1 MLSEAWHR
9 QVPVSDFLSAKKHI
23 QYFGI
28 SKLIVLEILL
38 LIYSLIRE
46 VCSALRQTFD
56 LSEPQWFIIRI
67 SEGRKKIGRIM
78 NCKITFIC
86 LMSNHKYLCALAVVM
101 TVGACCCVPM
111 WAQQRMSLRT
121 LFDLADEQNQRIKV
135 SEAALKAAEE
145 GVASAKAAM
154 LPSVEFGVQG
164 SYTGNAFMMS
174 RGFSAS
180 GTTEY
185 IVPGLGPQQVQNGKQ
200 PTPHWG
206 NSFTAQ
212 ASQVIYAGGAIRS
225 GIEMAKLGRQLA
237 ELDVEKNRQE
247 VRFLLTGYYL
257 DLYRLQNQSQVI
269 ARNIELTEK
278 VIEQMKARREQGTV
292 LKNDITRYELQQQS
306 LLLAKTQVDDAQ
318 KIIRH
323 QIATAI
329 HLPDGEDF
337 EVEGFEGLERFE
349 GFEGFEGSKGYEGL
363 RCDGEALWQQ
373 RATDHNIDIR
383 RTSLATELSE
393 QKVRNARA
401 ASLPS
406 VAVVAENS
414 LSGPYTADLIPKN
427 ANVNVWFVGV
437 GVKYNLSNLWKNRHD
452 IRKAKHESTQARE
465 SVRMVREDVESG
477 VQATYTNL
485 LTSATEVQTQEKQVE
500 LADQNYAVVRNRYAN
515 DLALL
520 TDMLD
525 ASNMKLS
532 ADMALVNARINM
544 LYNYFKLKYITNTL

>member
-1 MLSEAWHR
+1 
-9 QVPVSDFLSAKKHI
+9 
-23 QYFGI
+23 
-28 SKLIVLEILL
+28 
-38 LIYSLIRE
+38 
-46 VCSALRQTFD
+46 
-56 LSEPQWFIIRI
+56 
-67 SEGRKKIGRIM
+67 M

-121 LFDLADEQNQRIKV
+121 LFDLADEQNQHIKV

-185 IVPGLGPQQVQNGKQ
+185 IVPGLGPQQVQNAKQ
-200 PTPHWG
+200 PTPHRG

-257 DLYRLQNQSQVI
+257 DLYKLQNQSQVI

-337 EVEGFEGLERFE
+337 EVEGFEGFE
-349 GFEGFEGSKGYEGL
+349 GLEKFEGLEGL
-363 RCDGEALWQQ
+363 RYDGEALWQQ

-383 RTSLATELSE
+383 RASLATELSE

-437 GVKYNLSNLWKNRHD
+437 GVK
-452 IRKAKHESTQARE
+452 
-465 SVRMVREDVESG
+465 
-477 VQATYTNL
+477 
-485 LTSATEVQTQEKQVE
+485 
-500 LADQNYAVVRNRYAN
+500 
-515 DLALL
+515 
-520 TDMLD
+520 
-525 ASNMKLS
+525 
-532 ADMALVNARINM
+532 
-544 LYNYFKLKYITNTL
+544 

>member
-1 MLSEAWHR
+1 MFMLSEAWHR

-23 QYFGI
+23 QYFWI

-121 LFDLADEQNQRIKV
+121 LFDLADEQNQHIKV

-174 RGFSAS
+174 RGFSTS

-225 GIEMAKLGRQLA
+225 GIEMAKLGLQLA

-337 EVEGFEGLERFE
+337 EVEGFEGFE
-349 GFEGFEGSKGYEGL
+349 GLEKFEGLEGL
-363 RCDGEALWQQ
+363 RYDGEALWQQ

-485 LTSATEVQTQEKQVE
+485 LTSATKVQTQEKQVE

-532 ADMALVNARINM
+532 ADMALVNARINV